1 MASGDCIDIGSG
13 TKTAPRGA
21 PGSQVVNCDTF
32 SGCSCCIVIILPQ
45 MFLQLRNC
53 FQNKKVPTVLFP
65 KQEWRHQ
72 IFNNN
77 LYCVIAR
84 ALNLSKGGQ
93 LRLHYICD
101 KHLVKGI
108 IQSKTL
114 MVLHLKVITPLGSTT
129 YILNLRATISFFR
142 SDHTCGSP
150 QMIFCRP
157 QKI

>member
-1 MASGDCIDIGSG
+1 MRYIF
-13 TKTAPRGA
+13 R
-21 PGSQVVNCDTF
+21 
-32 SGCSCCIVIILPQ
+32 
-45 MFLQLRNC
+45 LQLLHCNHSATNVSPAQKPFTKQEAAFC
-53 FQNKKVPTVLFP
+53 TVS
-65 KQEWRHQ
+65 QTIRVSEWRHQ

-108 IQSKTL
+108 IQSKPL
-114 MVLHLKVITPLGSTT
+114 MVLHLKVIRPLEPTT
-129 YILNLRATISFFR
+129 YILNLRATIPFFR

-150 QMIFCRP
+150 RMIFRRP